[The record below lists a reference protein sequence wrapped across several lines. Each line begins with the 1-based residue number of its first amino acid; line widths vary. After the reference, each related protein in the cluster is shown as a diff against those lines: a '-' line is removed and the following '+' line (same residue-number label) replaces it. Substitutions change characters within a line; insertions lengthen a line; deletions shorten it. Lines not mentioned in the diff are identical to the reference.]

1 MSFTIVT
8 YLDFLANL
16 IIYIYF
22 FDPWAENGPTYS
34 QWQLGLHST
43 PYNISKKH
51 YKVNY
56 PGGAFPPWLL
66 DYRDSFYILYI
77 QVFQKA
83 LGRICWN
90 KFFQL
95 LWMYSLKPIIA
106 LFLGIVRF
114 LYIYISLKKSLL
126 QKSQNV
132 QKTILTSFIIL
143 LNIYYIS

>member
-22 FDPWAENGPTYS
+22 FKPWAENGPTYS

-90 KFFQL
+90 KLFYYLFKTHHCTFFENCKIL
-95 LWMYSLKPIIA
+95 
-106 LFLGIVRF
+106 
-114 LYIYISLKKSLL
+114 IYFDFSEKYFTSEIWKMKKI
-126 QKSQNV
+126 
-132 QKTILTSFIIL
+132 TILTCFIIL
-143 LNIYYIS
+143 LGINYIS